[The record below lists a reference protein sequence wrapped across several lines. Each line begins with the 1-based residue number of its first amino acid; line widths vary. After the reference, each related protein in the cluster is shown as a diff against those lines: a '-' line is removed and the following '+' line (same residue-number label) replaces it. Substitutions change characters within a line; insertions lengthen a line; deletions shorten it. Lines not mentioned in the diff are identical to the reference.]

1 MRYKTKKQHSM
12 KSFQRI
18 KWVFVVISLFLI
30 PALILSNMAPVVQTV
45 CASQARSL
53 CTRHMNEAVM
63 EELSALNVEYN
74 ELVNI
79 SYDSNGNISVIE
91 TNAVSVNR
99 LKALLTDAVNARL
112 ATIPDQKIGIPLGTL
127 TGFQLLSGR
136 GPRIELRMS
145 PVSYVQSSIVNLFD
159 SAGINQTRHQIM
171 LDFTVTM
178 TAILAP
184 YATTVDVST
193 SICIAQTVVIG
204 AVPQTFADFT

>member
-1 MRYKTKKQHSM
+1 MRYKEKRPRRASKG
-12 KSFQRI
+12 I
-18 KWVFVVISLFLI
+18 KWALVAAAAVLL
-30 PALILSNMAPVVQTV
+30 PALIFGNMAPVVQTV
-45 CASQARSL
+45 CASQARTL
-53 CTRHMNEAVM
+53 CTRYMNEAVM
-63 EELSALNVEYN
+63 EELSLLNVEYN
-74 ELVNI
+74 ELVDI

-91 TNAVSVNR
+91 TNAVTVNR

-112 ATIPDQKIGIPLGTL
+112 ATIPDQKISIPLGTL

-136 GPRIELRMS
+136 GPNIELRMS

-171 LDFTVTM
+171 LDFTVSM